1 MPDDLAMTPCQEMRE
16 ETLRDPLVD
25 TLRSAVGGKLGNG
38 ERQVHQ
44 CQCPHCQQAE
54 DHPDKARHHRMN
66 LFLSRLDEQQRR
78 WYVGLEAERLGPGG
92 DRLLAQIT
100 GVDPKTI
107 QRGRDELAAELADR
121 PWDRVRQAGGGRY
134 PAEKKI
140 R

>member
-1 MPDDLAMTPCQEMRE
+1 MPNDAAVTPCQEVRE
-16 ETLRDPLVD
+16 ETLHDPLVD
-25 TLRSAVGGKLGNG
+25 APRSAASGKLGIG

-44 CQCPHCQQAE
+44 CQCPHCQQVA

-100 GVDPKTI
+100 GLDPKTI